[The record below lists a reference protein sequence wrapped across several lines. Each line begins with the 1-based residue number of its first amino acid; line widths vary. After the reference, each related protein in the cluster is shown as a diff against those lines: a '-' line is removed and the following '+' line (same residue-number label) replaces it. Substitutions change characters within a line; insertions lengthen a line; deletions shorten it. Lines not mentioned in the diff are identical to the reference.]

1 MEMNHHEPASVVS
14 RLYYIKDR
22 AAAIKWDG
30 TNYFYD
36 FEAMDDMKAAGFPL
50 KGNVEPY
57 SEFVANHRQF
67 LIFADPYEWL
77 PLRLQEDGAKF
88 KLIFAFSGARPTDAA
103 AVAQASDPTLDES
116 KGVPRITYP
125 TPYVAGGSPYIAK
138 HIFLVTMP

>member
-1 MEMNHHEPASVVS
+1 MNHHEPASVVS

-67 LIFADPYEWL
+67 LIFAIHMNGCRCGYRRTAPNS
-77 PLRLQEDGAKF
+77 R
-88 KLIFAFSGARPTDAA
+88 
-103 AVAQASDPTLDES
+103 
-116 KGVPRITYP
+116 
-125 TPYVAGGSPYIAK
+125 
-138 HIFLVTMP
+138 